1 MILFYIRHGDP
12 IYVPDSLTPLG
23 ERQAEALAKRLSL
36 YGIDEIYASTSN
48 RAIKTATPT
57 AEVLKKEIT
66 QLDFA
71 NEIHAW
77 GNLTVFNENNERRW
91 LFDSKRHVELFNTDE
106 VQSLGFRWYSHKEFD
121 GYAFEEEMARIK
133 GSANGFLE
141 SLGYKQVGNL
151 GKYEIVASNDKR
163 IALFAHAG
171 FGLAFLSVV
180 LGIPYP
186 TFCTHFD
193 MCHSGMTVIEFKEI
207 DGFAYPKIMTYSSDS
222 HLYREGLPTKYN
234 NRLYF

>member
-1 MILFYIRHGDP
+1 MLLFYVRHGDP
-12 IYVPDSLTPLG
+12 IYNPDSLTPLG

-48 RAIKTATPT
+48 RAIKTAAPT

-71 NEIHAW
+71 NEIHVW
-77 GNLTVFNENNERRW
+77 RNLTVLDESNERRW
-91 LFDSKRHVELFNTDE
+91 LFDSKRHVELFNTPE
-106 VQSLGFRWYSHKEFD
+106 VQALGFEWYKHPEFD
-121 GYAFEEEMARIK
+121 GYAFGEEMERIK
-133 GSANGFLE
+133 SSARGFLE
-141 SLGYKQVGNL
+141 AQGYKQLCNL
-151 GKYEIVASNDKR
+151 GKYEASAPNDKR
-163 IALFAHAG
+163 VALFAHAG

-186 TFCTHFD
+186 MFCTHFD
-193 MCHSGMTVIEFKEI
+193 MCHTGMTVINFKET

-234 NRLYF
+234 NALYF